1 MIKVSSESIIKEA
14 VEPYF
19 DQWNELSSQIHKAHE
34 LRNGT
39 EAKSLMGQGIQLFE
53 NCILHCSDSASQSI
67 VESEEYEV
75 LPLNGMERLQ
85 FIKTRPGQYACFR
98 QLDELFKELK
108 KRLARLRI
116 KK

>member
-1 MIKVSSESIIKEA
+1 MIKVKRESIEKEV

-19 DQWNELSSQIHKAHE
+19 EQWNELSSHIHKAHD
-34 LRNGT
+34 LRNG
-39 EAKSLMGQGIQLFE
+39 EAKSLMDKGILLFE
-53 NCILHCSDSASQSI
+53 NCIVNCSETTSQSI
-67 VESEEYEV
+67 NESEEYEV
-75 LPLNGMERLQ
+75 LPINGMERLQ

-116 KK
+116 SA

>member
-1 MIKVSSESIIKEA
+1 MIKVRLESIAKEA

-19 DQWNELSSQIHKAHE
+19 EQWNELNRQIHNAHE
-34 LRNGT
+34 LRNG
-39 EAKSLMGQGIQLFE
+39 EAKSFMDKGIQLFE
-53 NCILHCSDSASQSI
+53 KCIIYCSETTSQSI
-67 VESEEYEV
+67 IESEEYEV

-116 KK
+116 RT

>member
-1 MIKVSSESIIKEA
+1 MIKVYRETIVKEA

-19 DQWNELSSQIHKAHE
+19 EQWLDLSTRIHQAHE
-34 LRNGT
+34 LRNG
-39 EAKSLMGQGIQLFE
+39 EAKALMDQGILLFE
-53 NCILHCSDSASQSI
+53 NCILYCSDTPSKSI
-67 VESEEYEV
+67 EESEEYEV

-116 KK
+116 KA